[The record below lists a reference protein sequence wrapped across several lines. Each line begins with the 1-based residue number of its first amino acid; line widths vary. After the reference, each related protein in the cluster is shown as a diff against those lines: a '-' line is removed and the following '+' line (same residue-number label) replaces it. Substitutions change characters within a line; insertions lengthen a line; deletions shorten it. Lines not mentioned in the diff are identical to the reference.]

1 MMVMINNYCCSWW
14 AKPRGHFC
22 PNIETLLLF
31 FQWEGME
38 VILRVEL
45 GLESTHLVV
54 RGRRRLLLLQ
64 ADAGIVVRVRGEAM
78 HETQVWNRVDSWKPK
93 RRDGCVV

>member
-1 MMVMINNYCCSWW
+1 MVLNY
-14 AKPRGHFC
+14 AIMR
-22 PNIETLLLF
+22 
-31 FQWEGME
+31 
-38 VILRVEL
+38 
-45 GLESTHLVV
+45 LVV
-54 RGRRRLLLLQ
+54 KSGTDVCMYVCMCTGEGEFVLQ